1 MTAKEYL
8 NQAYRLNELI
18 ASNFRQIERLK
29 SNLTNIVMGSFDGK
43 VQGGIPTGFS
53 VTCDKIFDLKKEIEE
68 DSNRMASLL
77 SEIRATI
84 GKVSS
89 ADEKLLLSLRYLEF
103 ESWEEISGRMGYAE
117 RHALRIHGNALESVE
132 KILKDVTKCH

>member
-29 SNLTNIVMGSFDGK
+29 ANLTNLVIGSFDGK
-43 VQGGIPTGFS
+43 VQGGNPTGFS
-53 VTCDKIFDLKKEIEE
+53 VTCDKIFDLKKEIEA

-77 SEIRATI
+77 SEIRTII

-89 ADEKLLLSLRYLEF
+89 PDEKLLLSLRYLEF
-103 ESWEEISGRMGYAE
+103 ENWEEISERMGYAE
-117 RHALRIHGNALESVE
+117 RHTLRIHGNALESVE
-132 KILKDVTKCH
+132 KILKDVTK